1 MCEFE
6 CMRFVYIEEQASK
19 SLCKNG
25 YTNGHIT
32 VQCLF
37 YLEWEGEVTA
47 MCMSH
52 YFIGFGS
59 AHLQSAL
66 APSDNECS
74 HRPMCLVRMQHPTV
88 RFSFTLELLLVR
100 EKFEFWYC
108 IILCCYLIIN
118 I

>member
-1 MCEFE
+1 
-6 CMRFVYIEEQASK
+6 
-19 SLCKNG
+19 
-25 YTNGHIT
+25 
-32 VQCLF
+32 
-37 YLEWEGEVTA
+37 

-52 YFIGFGS
+52 YFIAFGS

-88 RFSFTLELLLVR
+88 RFSFTLELLLVC